1 MVVKLNDIKYECP
14 VCWEEVKVKHHQ
26 RMISE
31 WDASKQIADR
41 DYFKLF
47 TILTDSDFKQ
57 FHSTAVNEVTIWN
70 AIRWVIEQPFKF
82 SNEMP
87 KALQICGKSIVLPT
101 KVGDLSIGQNIHLR
115 QAIDQ
120 SQALFDDK
128 GNIVEYSNYSLA
140 VAIYLQPL
148 IDGKKFDYE
157 RALEV
162 EKDILEMPAY
172 KIRPIGFFIAAN
184 VLKYGRMPVRNWLKT
199 LANHIKTR
207 RRMWLTSL
215 SGNALHLMRTLV

>member
-1 MVVKLNDIKYECP
+1 MVVKLNDTNYERP
-14 VCWEEVKVKHHQ
+14 VCWEEVKVRQHQ

-31 WDASKQIADR
+31 WDATKQVADR

-47 TILTDSDFKQ
+47 TILTDSDFTK
-57 FHSTAVNEVTIWN
+57 FHSTAINEVTIWN

-87 KALQICGKSIVLPT
+87 KALEIGGKSILLPT
-101 KVGDLSIGQNIHLR
+101 KVADLSIGQNIHLR

-120 SQALFDDK
+120 SQALFDKD
-128 GNIVEYSNYSLA
+128 GNVLEYSNYSLA

-148 IDGKKFDYE
+148 IDSDKFNYD
-157 RALEV
+157 RALEI
-162 EKDILEMPAY
+162 EKDILDMPAY
-172 KIRPIGFFIAAN
+172 KIRPIGFFIVTN
-184 VLKYGRMPVRNWLKT
+184 VLQYGRMHAKSWLKT